1 MSSTNQLM
9 NNNTL
14 TSNSRSSKKSSKKP
28 SASESVA
35 QSETVILTPVKDVEI
50 TVSVTTSISPIED
63 AIDAQTTDT
72 TPPSEPKPVVN
83 IWKLREQAREAEEA
97 LLVANKAIQKMSK
110 ETEKPKSKPNP
121 KSKPAVVSTSESS
134 ELDAA
139 PAATSVPED
148 EGWTAVTYPKKAQGK
163 SVDTSDKSKTFVK
176 SDKPKFFDKSD
187 KSKSFDKSD
196 KPKSFDKSDKPKSFD
211 KSDKPKSFVK
221 FKEPSAEQV
230 AARERKNAA
239 LLVAQDQLIA
249 ACLGQMPPK
258 TIERIDTDLSYIKD
272 YRRTQ
277 VMKFDDDSVI
287 AEVEG
292 EKFEF
297 SRSHFFENRV
307 FQNKMREKFETL
319 LPMAWIRFFP
329 GRDENT
335 YCVGISKRRDFVV

>member
-9 NNNTL
+9 NNNTS
-14 TSNSRSSKKSSKKP
+14 TSNSRSGKKSSKKV
-28 SASESVA
+28 SAPKIVA
-35 QSETVILTPVKDVEI
+35 QSETVTSTPVKDVEI
-50 TVSVTTSISPIED
+50 TVSVTTNTSPIED
-63 AIDAQTTDT
+63 VIVAQTTDIVT

-97 LLVANKAIQKMSK
+97 LLMANKAIEKIAK

-134 ELDAA
+134 EVDAA
-139 PAATSVPED
+139 SVATSSVPE
-148 EGWTAVTYPKKAQGK
+148 EGWTAVTYPKKAPGK
-163 SVDTSDKSKTFVK
+163 SLDKSFVKSDKFTS
-176 SDKPKFFDKSD
+176 SDKPKFFD

-196 KPKSFDKSDKPKSFD
+196 KPKT
-211 KSDKPKSFVK
+211 FVK
-221 FKEPSAEQV
+221 KEPTAEQT

-239 LLVAQDQLIA
+239 LLMAQDQLIA
-249 ACLGQMPPK
+249 ACLGQMPSK
-258 TIERIDTDLSYIKD
+258 TMERINTDLNYIMD

-277 VMKFDDDSVI
+277 VFKFDDDSVI

-297 SRSHFFENRV
+297 SRTHFFENRV
-307 FQNKMREKFETL
+307 FQNKMREKFESF
-319 LPMAWIRFFP
+319 LPNAWIRFFP

-335 YCVGISKRRDFVV
+335 YCMGISLRRERVNESSNA